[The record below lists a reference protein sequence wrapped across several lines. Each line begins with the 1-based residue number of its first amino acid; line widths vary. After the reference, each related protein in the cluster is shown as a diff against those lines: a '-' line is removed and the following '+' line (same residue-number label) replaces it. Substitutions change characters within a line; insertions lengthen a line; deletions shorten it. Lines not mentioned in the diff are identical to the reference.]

1 MSWTNAD
8 GLTVLMHEEQGEVQT
23 NGSTAVGVRKALV
36 VDLED
41 ATTLG
46 TSYTTAAGPTDAA
59 IPANALIVD
68 AHFLVDT
75 AFTSGGSATLSIGL
89 YNAAGS
95 AIDADGIDATI
106 AVAALGADVATVCD
120 GALADGTQNVGAAD
134 AYVGFIYGTA
144 AFTAGSGKLVIE
156 YIEVL

>member
-8 GLTVLMHEEQGEVQT
+8 GLTVLMHEEQGTVQT
-23 NGSTAVGVRKALV
+23 TGKTVVGVRKALV

-46 TSYTTAAGPTDAA
+46 TSYSTAAGPNDAF
-59 IPANALIVD
+59 IPANALIVS
-68 AHFLVDT
+68 AHFVVDT
-75 AFTSGGSATLSIGL
+75 AFTSGGAGTLSIGL
-89 YNAAGS
+89 YNAAGT

-106 AVAALGADVATVCD
+106 ALAALADDFAVVCD

-144 AFTAGSGKLVIE
+144 AMTAGSGKLVIE